1 MELSPNQEKIV
12 SVLSD
17 NHEVGLGFNDLKR
30 ATGLHTK
37 VLNDN
42 LNKLVPEVVT
52 RDKAGV
58 EQWARTNYKL
68 TIDPDFLNDRK
79 IFC

>member
-17 NHEVGLGFNDLKR
+17 NHDGLGFNDLKK

-42 LNKLVPEVVT
+42 LKKLEP
-52 RDKAGV
+52 
-58 EQWARTNYKL
+58 
-68 TIDPDFLNDRK
+68 
-79 IFC
+79 